1 MRGGAIAL
9 LVLSVSLWISGCASI
24 PQTPL
29 GPPPSGQAIEKL
41 IYEFDKAERSNP
53 PCPEIY
59 RQLFKSSLET
69 IADCL
74 AEIAR
79 ERARH

>member
-1 MRGGAIAL
+1 
-9 LVLSVSLWISGCASI
+9 V
-24 PQTPL
+24 
-29 GPPPSGQAIEKL
+29 
-41 IYEFDKAERSNP
+41 
-53 PCPEIY
+53 Y

>member
-9 LVLSVSLWISGCASI
+9 LALSLWIYGCATI
-24 PQTPL
+24 PQTPP

-53 PCPEIY
+53 PCPEVY
-59 RQLFKSSLET
+59 RQLFKQSLET